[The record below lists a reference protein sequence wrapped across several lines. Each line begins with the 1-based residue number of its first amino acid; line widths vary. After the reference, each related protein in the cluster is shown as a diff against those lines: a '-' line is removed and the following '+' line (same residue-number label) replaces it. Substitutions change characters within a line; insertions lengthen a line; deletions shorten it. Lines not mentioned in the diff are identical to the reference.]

1 MAAGSV
7 AEKRRSFYRPELD
20 VLRFG
25 AFLLVFIHH
34 GFPLTAAEYT
44 GWGVPAPLA
53 ALLAAGA
60 RAGALGVDL
69 FFALSAYLITELLLR
84 EQRAR
89 GSFQIRAFYIRRILR
104 IWPLYFSALL
114 VLLPLL
120 YLALPG
126 DKMPRNFLLAFL
138 FFGGNWACAWWNLY
152 PTSLALLWSVSIE
165 EQFYIVWP
173 WLMRLFGPRLQL
185 CAWGML
191 AVATITRAFLI
202 ATRTDLTGMDVRIW
216 TNTLAR
222 LDPIAGGAL
231 LAVLLQGEIPKHRV
245 RSRALWIASGGIALW
260 IAGSMLKDPGWIWL
274 VTYPLAAG
282 GCVAILYGAFTPDGG
297 RAPGI
302 LTYLGKIS
310 YGLYVFHV
318 AAIRLVQTITGP
330 SLSGPMVL
338 LLALALTVAAA
349 ALSYR
354 YLESPFLRLKNR
366 FERIETRA
374 V

>member
-7 AEKRRSFYRPELD
+7 AERRRSFYRPELD

-25 AFLLVFIHH
+25 AFFLVFVHH
-34 GFPLTAAEYT
+34 GFPLTAAEYV
-44 GWGVPAPLA
+44 GWGVPATLA
-53 ALLAAGA
+53 ALFAAGA

-84 EQRAR
+84 EQRAQ
-89 GSFQIRAFYIRRILR
+89 GSFNIRAFYIRRILR
-104 IWPLYFSALL
+104 IWPLYYFALL

-120 YLALPG
+120 YLAMPA
-126 DKMPRNFLLAFL
+126 DKMPGNFLLAFL

-165 EQFYIVWP
+165 EQFYVVWP
-173 WLMRLFGPRLQL
+173 WLMRLFGRRMPL

-191 AVATITRAFLI
+191 AAATITRAFLI
-202 ATRTDLTGMDVRIW
+202 GTRADLTGMDARIW
-216 TNTLAR
+216 TNTFAR

-231 LAVLLQGEIPKHRV
+231 LAVLLQGKIPKHKV
-245 RSRALWIASGGIALW
+245 RTRASWIASGVVALW
-260 IAGSMLKDPGWIWL
+260 IAGSTLKDPGWIWL
-274 VTYPLAAG
+274 LTYPLAAG
-282 GCVAILYGAFTPDGG
+282 GCVAIIFGSFAPDGV
-297 RAPGI
+297 RWPKI

-310 YGLYVFHV
+310 FGLYVFHV
-318 AAIRLVQTITGP
+318 AAIRLVQTASP
-330 SLSGPMVL
+330 SLAGPLVL
-338 LLALALTVAAA
+338 VIAFALTVGLA

-354 YLESPFLRLKNR
+354 YLESPFLRWKNR